1 MYPGKLI
8 AYVGP
13 MYSGKSH
20 HMAGHFLPMQLAHNL
35 QFALFQPQKNLRD
48 GAKLSSRT
56 GIALPAQQISSLL
69 DIPIGVYGY
78 IGIDELHL
86 FGAKDIAHLQTL
98 RQAGAEVIVS
108 LLDLDYRAQ
117 LMPAFKAVLEL
128 GPDQVVHLRAVCSKC
143 HSYNTATYTQI
154 LNQSG
159 EVILAGLQSEKSE
172 EHTSTLIYEARC
184 ATCFN
189 QSKHAL
195 KF

>member
-78 IGIDELHL
+78 IGICLLYTSPSPRD
-86 FGAKDIAHLQTL
+86 
-98 RQAGAEVIVS
+98 RQKS
-108 LLDLDYRAQ
+108 R
-117 LMPAFKAVLEL
+117 MPSSA
-128 GPDQVVHLRAVCSKC
+128 
-143 HSYNTATYTQI
+143 
-154 LNQSG
+154 
-159 EVILAGLQSEKSE
+159 
-172 EHTSTLIYEARC
+172 
-184 ATCFN
+184 
-189 QSKHAL
+189 
-195 KF
+195 